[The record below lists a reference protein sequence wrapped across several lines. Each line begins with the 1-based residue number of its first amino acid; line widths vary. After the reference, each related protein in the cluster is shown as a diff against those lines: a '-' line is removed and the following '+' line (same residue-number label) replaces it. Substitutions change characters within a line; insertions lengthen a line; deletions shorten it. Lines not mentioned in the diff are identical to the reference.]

1 MGRLDGKVALV
12 TGAAR
17 GQGAEHAA
25 RFVAEGAKVVVADV
39 LDDLGSEVVAGLG
52 SDAHYVHL
60 DVTDEHSWSAAID
73 ETLTTFGRLDVLVNN
88 AGILRVAPLVDTTVE
103 EYMAVVA
110 VNQLGCFLGM
120 RSAVAPMIAAGGG
133 SIINVSSVAGLQGL
147 PGVMGYVAS
156 KSAIRGM
163 TKAAAVELGHS
174 GIRVNSV
181 HPGTID
187 TPMVGGEEFAD
198 VDADAIYASLP
209 VPRIGQPSDISPIMV
224 YLASDES
231 GYCTGSE
238 FVIDGGQVAGPPIAG
253 IVETDQ

>member
-1 MGRLDGKVALV
+1 MGQLDGKVALI

-17 GQGAEHAA
+17 GQGAEHAS
-25 RFVAEGAKVVVADV
+25 RFVREGAKVVVADV
-39 LDDLGSEVVAGLG
+39 LDDLGAEVAGALG
-52 SDAHYVHL
+52 DAARYVHL
-60 DVTDEHSWSAAID
+60 DVTDEASWAAAVD
-73 ETLTTFGRLDVLVNN
+73 ETLATFGKMDVLVNN
-88 AGILRVAPLVDTTVE
+88 AGILRVGPLVDTSLAD
-103 EYMAVVA
+103 YMAVVS
-110 VNQLGCFLGM
+110 VNQVGCFLGM

-133 SIINVSSVAGLQGL
+133 SIINVSSVAGMQGL

-209 VPRIGQPSDISPIMV
+209 IPRIGQPSDISPIMV
-224 YLASDES
+224 YLASDDS
-231 GYCTGSE
+231 SYCTGSE
-238 FVIDGGQVAGPPIAG
+238 FLIDGGQVAGPPIAG
-253 IVETDQ
+253 IVDTD

>member
-1 MGRLDGKVALV
+1 MGVLDGKVALI

-25 RFVAEGAKVVVADV
+25 RFVREGAEVVVADV
-39 LDDLGSEVVAGLG
+39 LDDAGAKVAASLGAA
-52 SDAHYVHL
+52 AHYVHL
-60 DVTDEHSWSAAID
+60 DVTDEASWSAAVE
-73 ETLTTFGRLDVLVNN
+73 ETVARFGRLDVLVNN
-88 AGILRVAPLVDTTVE
+88 AGILRVAPLVDTSVE
-103 EYMAVVA
+103 DYMAVVS

-120 RSAVAPMIAAGGG
+120 RTAVPPMIEAGGG
-133 SIINVSSVAGLQGL
+133 SIINVSSVAGMQGL

-198 VDADAIYASLP
+198 VDADAVYAALP
-209 VPRIGQPSDISPIMV
+209 IPRIGQPADISPIMV

-231 GYCTGSE
+231 SYCTGSE

-253 IVETDQ
+253 IVETD